1 MPPFLW
7 PEQIL
12 ANNTK
17 TTPLGCIRC
26 KMDERNN
33 PCTPEI
39 PTLMLSTYSQAH
51 VRKNPQQ
58 TWDFTLLIATQNF
71 LFCFVILAR
80 ARIETSLPDTTS
92 RCCTTC
98 TIKTTS

>member
-39 PTLMLSTYSQAH
+39 PILMLYTYSQAH
-51 VRKNPQQ
+51 VRKIPQQ
-58 TWDFTLLIATQNF
+58 TWDFTLLIATQKF
-71 LFCFVILAR
+71 FVL
-80 ARIETSLPDTTS
+80 
-92 RCCTTC
+92 
-98 TIKTTS
+98 

>member
-1 MPPFLW
+1 MARTNPSK
-7 PEQIL
+7 QHQ
-12 ANNTK
+12 NH
-17 TTPLGCIRC
+17 TTSLGCIRC
-26 KMDERNN
+26 EMDERNN
-33 PCTPEI
+33 PCTPETPI
-39 PTLMLSTYSQAH
+39 FMLSTYSQAH
-51 VRKNPQQ
+51 VRKIPQQ
-58 TWDFTLLIATQNF
+58 TWDFTLLIATQKFF